1 MMRKKSFDGRKSIV
15 LQHHYHGCMHMLIPR
30 TFIYQIRPGA
40 SCRLSVAWT
49 IVGAAIYGALG
60 LCGVQQDYSA
70 ALFFLLKGL
79 NIYRLIH
86 AIQIQLFSSV
96 APGFFFFFFSF
107 QATKKA
113 PNGDF
118 TVCQQGIRM

>member
-1 MMRKKSFDGRKSIV
+1 
-15 LQHHYHGCMHMLIPR
+15 MLIPR
-30 TFIYQIRPGA
+30 TFIYQIRSGA

-49 IVGAAIYGALG
+49 IVYAAIYGALG

-70 ALFFLLKGL
+70 TLFFLLKGL
-79 NIYRLIH
+79 NVYRLIN

-96 APGFFFFFFSF
+96 TPGFFLFFSF